1 MKTNKLFVGI
11 AVSVLMLALLSCSL
25 LYQIKAAD
33 TLVKKA
39 ISDQKNADQTM
50 EKAAD
55 FDSEI
60 DSLTP
65 TEDNA
70 SQILSKT
77 SALKENVKDAKE
89 GLEDSKKKLK
99 AAKELRLPDWYKK
112 KYIAKLEESIE
123 KKEDGLKEMEKMLA
137 KSESYGKS
145 IQAWYKGYHNL
156 NQAELNA
163 NNITSAIE
171 AEGYKTAADEAEKAR
186 SGIKNAQT
194 EFNNAASFAN
204 IKMYSDARDASEIYA
219 QMIDPLQQ
227 MISIVDQ
234 LANTPVENLTIDM
247 VNSVSAQIDSL
258 YAQIEQAATKG
269 DAIFPQDVPEDGSI
283 PQSGQDQLRDWRKE
297 NIKTYVAKIKDFV
310 KEAENLDDE
319 ARDIR
324 AEEK

>member
-1 MKTNKLFVGI
+1 LKSNKIFVGI
-11 AVSVLMLALLSCSL
+11 VASVLLFALFGCGL

-33 TLVKKA
+33 NLVKKA
-39 ISDQKNADQTM
+39 ISDQKATDQTL

-70 SQILSKT
+70 SQILSKA
-77 SALKENVKDAKE
+77 SALRENVKDAK
-89 GLEDSKKKLK
+89 GRLNDSKKKLK
-99 AAKELRLPDWYKK
+99 AAKELRLPDWHKK
-112 KYIAKLEESIE
+112 KYIAKLEEAVE
-123 KKEDGLKEMEKMLA
+123 KKEDGLKEMEKMLS
-137 KSESYGKS
+137 KTENYGKS

-156 NQAELNA
+156 NQATLNI

-171 AEGYKTAADEAEKAR
+171 AEEYKTAADEGEKAR

-227 MISIVDQ
+227 MISIIDE
-234 LANTPVENLTIDM
+234 LANTPVENLTIEI
-247 VNSVSAQIDSL
+247 VNSKSAEIDAL
-258 YAQIEQAATKG
+258 YTEIEQAGTKG
-269 DAIFPQDVPEDGSI
+269 DAIFPQDIPEDGSI

-297 NIKTYVAKIKDFV
+297 NIKTFVTKIKDFI
-310 KEAENLDDE
+310 KEAEDLDDE